1 MIHTTPSA
9 TDIIVEVL
17 EILKELKELGSTTLH
32 NAPSVSCVNCGGPH
46 DDYQCQPS
54 GFDKSPPPQFSFSLN
69 SHEKCMAKRLTEEQ
83 VAKIDSIDDFEKA
96 VRESYAKEKAA
107 KSSSLFRFIHDDD
120 DDEDSIQMKE
130 YYKASSS
137 SSVEIPSEE
146 AQGDKSMQELLAE
159 EHMKNIESM
168 CASLLYLPQSA
179 VITPEVHTHSL
190 IMGDEHLSTVPNKES
205 DELIKSSVEVLVPIP
220 RESQGTFDHM
230 FDIPPPLFFP
240 SNHDE
245 MFSDSTDDNSLSC
258 EDIVYMEE
266 LPSELVSLEEE
277 NGEIDTEI
285 KDEALR
291 ATLLNVNLLI
301 SKIEAFNMKP
311 ISSPIPIKDS
321 EILSDD
327 PIPEFEAFTFDH
339 MGEKISDST
348 TSHSHNSLPIYDSFA
363 FEEFSG
369 ELAHHVITPPE
380 FDSPGGDAL
389 NHENLQIPTHPPGL
403 FLSLPFEIQTQATEP
418 DLEEENQIMIFIM
431 VFFLFFTYK
440 VTSPVLHSFGN
451 EDTIFDPG
459 IFIYHFREPGLY
471 LIGVELSRAS
481 NVCPNILNE
490 SPMEIISSTSCFPK
504 DK

>member
-9 TDIIVEVL
+9 TDIIIEVL
-17 EILKELKELGSTTLH
+17 EILKELKELGTTTLH

-54 GFDKSPPPQFSFSLN
+54 GFDKSPPPQFSFTLN
-69 SHEKCMAKRLTEEQ
+69 SHEKCMAKILTEEQ

-96 VRESYAKEKAA
+96 VRETYAKEKAA

-120 DDEDSIQMKE
+120 DDEDSIQMKL
-130 YYKASSS
+130 YYKDSSS
-137 SSVEIPSEE
+137 SSVEIPSVE

-168 CASLLYLPQSA
+168 CASLSYLPQSA

-220 RESQGTFDHM
+220 RESQGTSDHM
-230 FDIPPPLFFP
+230 CDISPPLFFP

-266 LPSELVSLEEE
+266 LPSELFSLEEE
-277 NGEIDTEI
+277 NDEIDTEI
-285 KDEALR
+285 KNEALR

-301 SKIEAFNMKP
+301 SKIEAFSMKP

-327 PIPEFEAFTFDH
+327 PIPEFEAFSFDH
-339 MGEKISDST
+339 MGEKISGST
-348 TSHSHNSLPIYDSFA
+348 TSHSHNSVPEYDSFF

-369 ELAHHVITPPE
+369 ELTHIISPPE
-380 FDSPGGDAL
+380 YDNFYFDLDTPGICLD
-389 NHENLQIPTHPPGL
+389 Q
-403 FLSLPFEIQTQATEP
+403 LSLNGEIH
-418 DLEEENQIMIFIM
+418 DIMNSPVGEDELVKIFIM
-431 VFFLFFTYK
+431 TFFLFFTYP
-440 VTSPVLHSFGN
+440 VASPVLHSFGS
-451 EDTIFDPG
+451 EDIIFDPG
-459 IFIYHFREPGLY
+459 ILIYNF
-471 LIGVELSRAS
+471 
-481 NVCPNILNE
+481 
-490 SPMEIISSTSCFPK
+490 
-504 DK
+504 